1 MVFPIIG
8 ARDYIDQRGFFVHHC
23 PSCNRSR
30 VFAVYDTRR
39 KLTLYFIP
47 TMNVR
52 SQLVMECMTCHGK
65 WGIGDDQEARII
77 AGLMTQEQ
85 LSRHLASEQGGA
97 PFSADGPAA
106 RTGRTL
112 YQDLQV
118 DPEADPEVIEAAF
131 RRLALKHH
139 PDRTTAAGSG
149 EKMRTLITARDI
161 LSNPVRRRAYDA
173 SLGIV
178 HRVEALRPED
188 V

>member
-1 MVFPIIG
+1 VVFPIIG
-8 ARDYIDQRGFFVHHC
+8 ARDYIEQRGFFVHPC
-23 PSCNRSR
+23 PSCNHSR

-47 TMNVR
+47 TLKVR

-65 WGIGDDQEARII
+65 WGISDEHQPGVVS
-77 AGLMTQEQ
+77 GLMTQEE
-85 LSRHLASEQGGA
+85 LSRYLANGQFEATATSSVR
-97 PFSADGPAA
+97 PV
-106 RTGRTL
+106 GRTL

-131 RRLALKHH
+131 KRLALKHH
-139 PDRTTAAGSG
+139 PDRSPDAGAEG
-149 EKMRTLITARDI
+149 RMRSLIAARDV

-178 HRVEALRPED
+178 RRIEGLRPDE

>member
-8 ARDYIDQRGFFVHHC
+8 ARDYIDQQGFFVHPC
-23 PSCNRSR
+23 PACADSR

-47 TMNVR
+47 TMKVR

-65 WGIGDDQEARII
+65 WGISDEQKQGVI
-77 AGLMTQEQ
+77 AQLMTQEQ
-85 LSRHLASEQGGA
+85 LSRHLANEQVGSLFAPGGSGA
-97 PFSADGPAA
+97 
-106 RTGRTL
+106 RTL

-131 RRLALKHH
+131 KRLALKYH
-139 PDRTTAAGSG
+139 PDRSSEVGSDQ
-149 EKMRTLITARDI
+149 KMRTLIMARDI
-161 LSNPVRRRAYDA
+161 LSSPVRRRAYDA

-178 HRVEALRPED
+178 HRVEALRPEE

>member
-8 ARDYIDQRGFFVHHC
+8 ARDYIDQRGFVLHRC
-23 PSCNRSR
+23 PSCDISR
-30 VFAVYDTRR
+30 VFVVYDTRR

-47 TMNVR
+47 TLKVR

-65 WGIGDDQEARII
+65 WGISDERQPSVI
-77 AGLMTQEQ
+77 AELMTQEQ
-85 LSRHLASEQGGA
+85 LSRHLEN
-97 PFSADGPAA
+97 A
-106 RTGRTL
+106 RYGFGSSTVSPTGRTL
-112 YQDLQV
+112 YQELQV

-131 RRLALKHH
+131 KRLALKHH
-139 PDRTTAAGSG
+139 PDRSTEGNGSG
-149 EKMRTLITARDI
+149 AKMRTLIAAREV

>member
-1 MVFPIIG
+1 VVFPIIG
-8 ARDYIDQRGFFVHHC
+8 ARDYIEQRGFYVHPC
-23 PSCNRSR
+23 PSCNHSR

-47 TMNVR
+47 TLKVR
-52 SQLVMECMTCHGK
+52 SQLVMECVTCHTK
-65 WGIGDDQEARII
+65 WGISDEQQRTVV
-77 AGLMTQEQ
+77 AGLMTQDE
-85 LSRHLASEQGGA
+85 LSRYLANGEGSV
-97 PFSADGPAA
+97 PASSPG
-106 RTGRTL
+106 RPGGRTL

-131 RRLALKHH
+131 KRLALKHH
-139 PDRTTAAGSG
+139 PDRSSDAGSEG
-149 EKMRTLITARDI
+149 RMRSLIAARDV

-178 HRVEALRPED
+178 RRIEALRPEE